1 MLRQGTISLQM
12 VLRGTFYLSV
22 SVSSISAQS
31 LIYEGAVVATI
42 VSDGSGRTFLWN
54 KWNLT
59 NQVFLHFH

>member
-22 SVSSISAQS
+22 SVSSIFAQS
-31 LIYEGAVVATI
+31 LIYEGALVATI
-42 VSDGSGRTFLWN
+42 VSDGSDRTFLWN

-59 NQVFLHFH
+59 DQVFLHFY